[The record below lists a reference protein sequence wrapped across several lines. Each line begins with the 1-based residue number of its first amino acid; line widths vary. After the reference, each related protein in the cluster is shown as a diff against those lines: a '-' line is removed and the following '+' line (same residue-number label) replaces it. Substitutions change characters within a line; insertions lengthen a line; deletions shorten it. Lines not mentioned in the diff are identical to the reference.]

1 MTAATRRRLVVKI
14 GSALIT
20 NGGRGL
26 DRAGIER
33 WAAQVAAARA
43 GGTEVVIVSS
53 GAVAEGMARMGWAQR
68 PDALDRLQAAA
79 AIGQMGLTQAWGDAF
94 GRHGLHTAQVLLT
107 HDDVANRRRYLNA
120 RSTLLSLLSVGAIPV
135 INENDTVATDE
146 IRFGDNDRLGAVAAQ
161 LVEADGL
168 IILTDQPGLMTADPR
183 KDPTATLIEQG
194 EAGDPTLRLYAAGGA
209 GRLGRGG
216 MLTKL
221 DAAALA
227 ARSGAWTLLLD
238 GREVDALPRAFM
250 GTARGT
256 RLAPKGA
263 VLAARKRW
271 IAGRLRVAG
280 TVQLDPGAVAALTR
294 QGGSLLPVGVVG
306 VSGAFRRGDLI
317 ACEDP
322 GGRRVAVGLSNYSAE
337 EAEQIAGCASHELV
351 DKLGYVGD
359 VELIHR
365 DNLALES

>member
-1 MTAATRRRLVVKI
+1 MSAAGYRRLVVKI

-26 DRAGIER
+26 DRSGIER

-43 GGTEVVIVSS
+43 NGIEVVMVSS
-53 GAVAEGMARMGWAQR
+53 GAVAEGMARMGWTER
-68 PDALDRLQAAA
+68 PESLDRLQAAA

-120 RSTLLSLLSVGAIPV
+120 RSTLLSLLAVGAIPV
-135 INENDTVATDE
+135 INENDTGATDE

-183 KDPTATLIEQG
+183 KDPTATLIESG
-194 EAGDPTLRLYAAGGA
+194 EAGDPALRLHAAGGA

-227 ARSGAWTLLLD
+227 ARSGAWTLLMD
-238 GREVDALPRAFM
+238 GRGPDALAQALA

-256 RLAPKGA
+256 RLSAKGA

-280 TVQLDPGAVAALTR
+280 SVRLDRGAVQALTCN
-294 QGGSLLPVGVVG
+294 GSSLLPVGVIA
-306 VSGAFRRGDLI
+306 VSGEFRRGDLI
-317 ACEDP
+317 ACEAPD
-322 GGRRVAVGLSNYSAE
+322 GRRIATGLSNYSAE
-337 EAEQIAGCASHELV
+337 EARQIAGCASQELV
-351 DKLGYVGD
+351 DRLGYVGD

-365 DNLALES
+365 DNLALET